1 MALTLFGVL
10 VGLVAAYGLTRVI
23 ASMLFGV
30 AAADPATFAGVAVI
44 FLIIAWLASYLPARR
59 AASVDPI
66 IAMRAE

>member
-1 MALTLFGVL
+1 
-10 VGLVAAYGLTRVI
+10 
-23 ASMLFGV
+23 MLFGV